1 MYIPVTPILIDKS
14 ANNLKT
20 RFFVIKSTNEMD
32 VYSALKWGIWTS
44 TELGNRRLSEAL
56 RAHHGY
62 GNVLLFF
69 SVNGSGRFC
78 GVAEMLSTHDQ
89 DTMVGIWTERRWKGR
104 FDIRWLYV
112 KDVPMSFL
120 RHIFVA

>member
-1 MYIPVTPILIDKS
+1 MNGS
-14 ANNLKT
+14 AHGVKT

-56 RAHHGY
+56 RTHHDY
-62 GNVLLFF
+62 GPVLLFF

-89 DTMVGIWTERRWKGR
+89 DAMAGIWTERRWKGR

-112 KDVPMSFL
+112 KDVPMSCL
-120 RHIFVA
+120 RNIFIV